1 MGICFWLI
9 GVTVGVWVARIPEIQ
24 RRLALDDGRLGFV
37 LLMSALGALVAMPIA
52 GRLAPRAGSR
62 FLVWLS
68 AGCTCVTL
76 PLIAWAPTP
85 GTLMVVF
92 AIYGASTGIHG
103 VAINALGV
111 DVEQGYGRPILSGFH
126 GLFSLGG
133 LMGSLIAAG
142 CLAGSIAPLPSLL
155 GATLGIAC
163 LYLVAAPFLPTTTI
177 RPASTSTGPPEGKLS
192 LFRRSSAGGRLVA
205 LGGFAFLGLMGEGS
219 MGDWSAVYLDRSLHA
234 APALASLG
242 YAAYSLGM
250 TSGRFAGDRLTRRLG
265 DMGLLRVGASLAV
278 VGLCL
283 AVGLGRPIPAVVG
296 FTLVGLGLANA
307 VPILYRAASRTPGVE
322 PVAGIALTSTV
333 GYLGFLVGPPL
344 IGLIAARTTLGTAL
358 GVVAAAIAIVA
369 LGGGVVCEGNEIEA
383 DRDQDLAPVAKM

>member
-1 MGICFWLI
+1 MAVCFWLI
-9 GVTVGVWVARIPEIQ
+9 GVTVGVWVARLPEIQ
-24 RRLALDDGRLGFV
+24 RRLALGDGRLGFV

-52 GRLAPRAGSR
+52 GRLAPRVGAR
-62 FLVWLS
+62 FLVWGS
-68 AGCTCVTL
+68 ACVTCLLL
-76 PLIAWAPTP
+76 PAIAWAPTP
-85 GTLMVVF
+85 EWLMVVF
-92 AIYGASTGIHG
+92 ALYGASTGIHG

-111 DVEQGYGRPILSGFH
+111 EVEGGYGRPILSGFH

-142 CLAGSIAPLPSLL
+142 CLAGSVTPFPSLL
-155 GATLGIAC
+155 GATVGIAS
-163 LYLVAAPFLPTTTI
+163 LYLLAGPLLPDTTMHPTPSMTPGGGPGRPRWSAA
-177 RPASTSTGPPEGKLS
+177 G
-192 LFRRSSAGGRLVA
+192 RRLIV

-234 APALASLG
+234 APAVASLG

-265 DMGLLRVGASLAV
+265 DMGLLRLGASLAV
-278 VGLCL
+278 VGLAL
-283 AVGLGRPIPAVVG
+283 TVAVGQPIPAVLG

-333 GYLGFLVGPPL
+333 GYLGFLVGPPT

-358 GVVAAAIAIVA
+358 CFVAAAIAIIA
-369 LGGGVVCEGNEIEA
+369 IGGGVVRAGVSGDLDPNPP
-383 DRDQDLAPVAKM
+383 LAPVPEV

>member
-24 RRLALDDGRLGFV
+24 RRLDLDDGRLGFV

-52 GRLAPRAGSR
+52 GRLAPRVGSR

-68 AGCTCVTL
+68 AGCTCLTL

-85 GTLMVVF
+85 GILMVVF

-155 GATLGIAC
+155 GATVGIAC
-163 LYLVAAPFLPTTTI
+163 LYLVAAPFLPTITI
-177 RPASTSTGPPEGKLS
+177 HPGSTAPPGGKLS
-192 LFRRSSAGGRLVA
+192 LLRRSSAGNRLVV

-219 MGDWSAVYLDRSLHA
+219 MGDWSAVYLDKSLHA
-234 APALASLG
+234 APAVAGLG
-242 YAAYSLGM
+242 YASYSLGM

-265 DMGLLRVGASLAV
+265 DMGLLRLGASLAV

-283 AVGLGRPIPAVVG
+283 AVGVGRPIPAVFG

-344 IGLIAARTTLGTAL
+344 IGLIAAQSTLGTAL
-358 GVVAAAIAIVA
+358 GVVAAAVAIIA
-369 LGGGVVCEGNEIEA
+369 LGGGVVGAGA
-383 DRDQDLAPVAKM
+383 DVGPDVIRDQNLVPVPEV